1 MATQLTSPTKSSTET
16 ASSTEDGRLSLQNDL
31 FLIGNDLITR
41 LLGKDVTGVILE
53 NESDKEVSVQ
63 VVIGYD
69 TDDTDD
75 TDDSQYE

>member
-1 MATQLTSPTKSSTET
+1 
-16 ASSTEDGRLSLQNDL
+16 
-31 FLIGNDLITR
+31 LIGNDLITR
-41 LLGKDVTGVILE
+41 LLGKDVTGVVLE